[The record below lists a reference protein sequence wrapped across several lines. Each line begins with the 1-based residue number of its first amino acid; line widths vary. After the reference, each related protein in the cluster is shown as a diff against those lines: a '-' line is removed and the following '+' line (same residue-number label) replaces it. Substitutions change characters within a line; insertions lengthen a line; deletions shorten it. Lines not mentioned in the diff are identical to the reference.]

1 MEIGLLNLEGNM
13 HFEYIQLVRAI
24 PNSWKNNIQQ
34 TNSNT
39 DKLTL
44 KDHHVI
50 KKSKNCYS

>member
-34 TNSNT
+34 TNSNKT
-39 DKLTL
+39 
-44 KDHHVI
+44 
-50 KKSKNCYS
+50 N